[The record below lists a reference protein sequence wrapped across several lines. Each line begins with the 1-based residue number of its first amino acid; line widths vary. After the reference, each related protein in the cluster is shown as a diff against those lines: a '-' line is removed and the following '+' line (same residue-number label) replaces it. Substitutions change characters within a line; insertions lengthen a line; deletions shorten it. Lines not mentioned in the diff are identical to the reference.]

1 MRQTATALSIPAFR
15 RVWAGATVSAAGDAA
30 SWVALVALALET
42 AHASLPLLAVLY
54 TAPVAV
60 GGLVAG
66 WALDRFDRRRLMIG
80 DCVLRGAV
88 FASIPVAAVFAQPGA
103 GQLYAVAGVYGL
115 LKMVSLAGF
124 PSLIPALVPESRLD
138 QANAL
143 EEVTY
148 GLASLAGAGLG
159 GLAIATAG
167 PVGVVAFDAASYL
180 VMALTLWSVRGLS
193 KPSGRSGRRRGPG
206 ARGAP
211 RGAGFRLVVRLAATN
226 AVLRDTTI
234 MFALANVG
242 WGALLVF
249 LPHRALQL
257 GLGTGGYGYLVAAG
271 TAGELLA
278 ALLLTRLTWR
288 APLTVSIVAVQIAA
302 ALVVVP
308 LVVPS
313 AAVTVA
319 ALVALGM
326 CEAPMTAWAQS
337 LRMRLVPAA
346 AHGRLF
352 ALLRTVMQ
360 GTLPA
365 GAALAAL
372 VIGRGAVV
380 AVAAIAATIGVPA
393 LVLARDLL
401 RAPGAD
407 REPAPAEPVNSSA
420 PAGTT
425 AAGLASHHLR
435 GGTMTGPQGQSQ
447 GQDGS
452 NSDGDTHPV

>member
-1 MRQTATALSIPAFR
+1 MRRTTTALSIPAFR

-30 SWVALVALALET
+30 SWVALVGLALGT

-80 DCVLRGAV
+80 DCILRSAV
-88 FASIPVAAVFAQPGA
+88 FASIPVTAVFARPAA
-103 GQLYAVAGVYGL
+103 GQLYAVAAVYGL

-124 PSLIPALVPESRLD
+124 PSLIPTLVPDSRLD

-143 EEVTY
+143 EGVTY
-148 GLASLAGAGLG
+148 GLASLAGAGLA
-159 GLAIATAG
+159 GLAVAAAGATR
-167 PVGVVAFDAASYL
+167 VVAFDAASYL
-180 VMALTLWSVRGLS
+180 VMALALWSVRDIS
-193 KPSGRSGRRRGPG
+193 KRADRSVRRLTS

-211 RGAGFRLVVRLAATN
+211 RGIGFRAMVRLAAAN

-234 MFALANVG
+234 MFALFNVG
-242 WGALLVF
+242 EGALLVF
-249 LPHRALQL
+249 LPHRALRL

-278 ALLLTRLTWR
+278 ALLLTRMTWR
-288 APLTVSIVAVQIAA
+288 APLTVSIVTAQIVA

-308 LVVPS
+308 LMVRS
-313 AAVTVA
+313 TAVTVT

-326 CEAPMTAWAQS
+326 CAAPMTAWAQS
-337 LRMRLVPAA
+337 LRMRLVPPE

-352 ALLRTVMQ
+352 ALLRTAMQ
-360 GTLPA
+360 ATPPA

-372 VIGRGAVV
+372 VIGRGAVIT
-380 AVAAIAATIGVPA
+380 VAAIAATIGVPA

-401 RAPGAD
+401 GTPGAD
-407 REPAPAEPVNSSA
+407 REPTPARP
-420 PAGTT
+420 
-425 AAGLASHHLR
+425 
-435 GGTMTGPQGQSQ
+435 
-447 GQDGS
+447 
-452 NSDGDTHPV
+452 

>member
-1 MRQTATALSIPAFR
+1 MRRTTTALSIPAFR

-30 SWVALVALALET
+30 SWVALVGLALGT

-80 DCVLRGAV
+80 DCVLRSAV
-88 FASIPVAAVFAQPGA
+88 FASIPVTAVFARPAA
-103 GQLYAVAGVYGL
+103 GQLYAVAAVYGL

-143 EEVTY
+143 EGVSY
-148 GLASLAGAGLG
+148 GLASLAGAGLA
-159 GLAIATAG
+159 GLAVATAG
-167 PVGVVAFDAASYL
+167 ATRVVAFDAASYL
-180 VMALTLWSVRGLS
+180 VMALSLWSARDVS
-193 KPSGRSGRRRGPG
+193 VPTGRSARRCSPS
-206 ARGAP
+206 ARGAPP
-211 RGAGFRLVVRLAATN
+211 RGAGFRAVARLAATN

-234 MFALANVG
+234 MFALFNVG
-242 WGALLVF
+242 EGALLVF

-271 TAGELLA
+271 TAGQLLA

-288 APLTVSIVAVQIAA
+288 APLTVSIVTAQIVA
-302 ALVVVP
+302 ALVIVP
-308 LVVPS
+308 LVVRS
-313 AAVTVA
+313 TTVTVA

-326 CEAPMTAWAQS
+326 CAAPMTAWAQS
-337 LRMRLVPAA
+337 LRMRLVPAE

-352 ALLRTVMQ
+352 ALLRTAMQ
-360 GTLPA
+360 ATPPA

-372 VIGRGAVV
+372 VVGRGTVV
-380 AVAAIAATIGVPA
+380 TVAAIAAAIGVPA

-401 RAPGAD
+401 AAPGGD
-407 REPAPAEPVNSSA
+407 REQTPAEPAPIQTYS
-420 PAGTT
+420 
-425 AAGLASHHLR
+425 
-435 GGTMTGPQGQSQ
+435 GGS
-447 GQDGS
+447 
-452 NSDGDTHPV
+452 